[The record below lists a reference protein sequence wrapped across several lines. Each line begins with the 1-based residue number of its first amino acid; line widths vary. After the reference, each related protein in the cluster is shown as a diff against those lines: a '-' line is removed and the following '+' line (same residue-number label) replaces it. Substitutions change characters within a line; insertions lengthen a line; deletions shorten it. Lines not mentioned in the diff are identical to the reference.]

1 MCRRECR
8 GEGRRVL
15 LLMSWV
21 ICCWHCPILLPAHIQ
36 PLFIRDQT
44 QIHTLYCSLPCVQVA
59 QSAKP
64 RHYPCLCLPN
74 QFPLLKPTNFF
85 WGFLQRVNPFL
96 EKEKCPPVPKFQFT
110 PHGNKFV
117 GVNSGS
123 IEASTAAP
131 PFQSS
136 SLSSSCGWGEAS
148 DIGELSFLSLAYFP
162 FHFHF
167 LERPVE
173 FSERSSIITSS
184 QNQNQSSF
192 LLRQGRIQ
200 IKCNMWKK
208 KNKTN
213 ISTRVC
219 DES

>member
-1 MCRRECR
+1 M
-8 GEGRRVL
+8 
-15 LLMSWV
+15 
-21 ICCWHCPILLPAHIQ
+21 
-36 PLFIRDQT
+36 
-44 QIHTLYCSLPCVQVA
+44 
-59 QSAKP
+59 
-64 RHYPCLCLPN
+64 
-74 QFPLLKPTNFF
+74 
-85 WGFLQRVNPFL
+85 NPFL

-136 SLSSSCGWGEAS
+136 SLSSSCGWGEVADS
-148 DIGELSFLSLAYFP
+148 GELSFLSLAYFP

-173 FSERSSIITSS
+173 ISERSSIITSS

-208 KNKTN
+208 EKEDKYFTQSLWRILASTSKFDH
-213 ISTRVC
+213 ISYIFSFS
-219 DES
+219 DEKCSRPQQCHGSGGARGAKKCPPGKANLPLFQRK